1 MLKLNGKCHILFND
15 GEFTQFNLIFLSD
28 MRGVDGGGSHENET
42 KFLNIYGT

>member
-28 MRGVDGGGSHENET
+28 MRGGVDGGGSDET
-42 KFLNIYGT
+42 KFLNIHET